1 MKKLLRLSA
10 VISVI
15 FFPKIASAVP
25 MESTYPVAQKN
36 ANPVCYMEQ
45 QEGSTLDLTRLCASS
60 ARPIRSGSSGNTLT
74 NNSYSGFN
82 SSPSSS
88 SSGSSISSKIPGRS
102 GNCYSPDDI
111 AADGYRCGGR
121 AASVRPQENTNTSS
135 SRIGERTLPQG
146 TIIQFRQRSR

>member
-88 SSGSSISSKIPGRS
+88 SSGNSISSKFSGRS
-102 GNCYSPDDI
+102 GNCNSPDDI
-111 AADGYRCGGR
+111 AADGSRCGGR

-146 TIIQFRQRSR
+146 TIIRFTQR